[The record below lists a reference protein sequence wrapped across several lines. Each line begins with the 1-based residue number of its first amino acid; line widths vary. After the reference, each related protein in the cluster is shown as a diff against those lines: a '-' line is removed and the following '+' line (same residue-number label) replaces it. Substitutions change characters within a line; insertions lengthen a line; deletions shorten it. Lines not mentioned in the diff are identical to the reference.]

1 MRLKN
6 GEVCFGWPL
15 AQHVITA
22 GWKYNSGALH
32 RAIDLRALVARGLPL
47 EWASDPGRHQ
57 QLWQYGED

>member
-22 GWKYNSGALH
+22 GWLKVIIQPA
-32 RAIDLRALVARGLPL
+32 
-47 EWASDPGRHQ
+47 
-57 QLWQYGED
+57 

>member
-32 RAIDLRALVARGLPL
+32 RAIDFRALEHRYLRRKMERCAWFTIGMG
-47 EWASDPGRHQ
+47 A
-57 QLWQYGED
+57 